1 MIVFDLKCSA
11 GHRFEAWFRDSDTFT
26 AQAAAGEV
34 ACPVCGDQKVEK
46 ALMAPRLNVRSHA
59 RDEAAPAPVPTAAA
73 EVPPAQPPAPA
84 DPAAERLMAVQGEV
98 MKRLREIRREVE
110 ANCDFVG
117 DRFAE
122 EARSMHLGETPAR
135 PIYGQTT
142 EAEAESLRE
151 DGVPFAAIPWLP
163 REDG

>member
-1 MIVFDLKCSA
+1 MIVFDLRCSA

-34 ACPVCGDQKVEK
+34 ACPVCGDLKVEK

-59 RDEAAPAPVPTAAA
+59 RDDTVPVPAVAPEAPSAPAPV
-73 EVPPAQPPAPA
+73 

>member
-59 RDEAAPAPVPTAAA
+59 RDEAAPVPVPTAA
-73 EVPPAQPPAPA
+73 QRGRRHS
-84 DPAAERLMAVQGEV
+84 RL
-98 MKRLREIRREVE
+98 
-110 ANCDFVG
+110 
-117 DRFAE
+117 
-122 EARSMHLGETPAR
+122 PR
-135 PIYGQTT
+135 PIRPPSG
-142 EAEAESLRE
+142 
-151 DGVPFAAIPWLP
+151 
-163 REDG
+163 